1 MTKNSFIHRNYSY
14 KRKES
19 LYKYQIKEVDD
30 KFEIKILPIE
40 VNQTKIS
47 KKDVQIL
54 FQIDNYRT
62 LETLSFNTKYKL
74 IPSGQANYRL
84 ADVNKFLNANLTILS
99 YFDGMPSNFVFDW
112 ITLGEAI
119 EFLVGKN
126 HKTFND
132 KLYRRYQKKIQRT
145 TISKIKIGK
154 SNVLYFK
161 NDLERLKKRIVSV

>member
-1 MTKNSFIHRNYSY
+1 MTKNTLIHRNYSY

-19 LYKYQIKEVDD
+19 LYKYQIKEIDD
-30 KFEIKILPIE
+30 KFEIEILPIE

-62 LETLSFNTKYKL
+62 LETLNFNTNYKL
-74 IPSGQANYRL
+74 IPSGQTNYRL